1 MSPDGLTSG
10 PTDAG
15 TVVGPVA
22 ADDEPPGAVAPVDG
36 ELFVVVV
43 DDELLFEEPHAPST
57 TSAPTARA
65 GTTTARRIGAPWVED
80 GWRIETNPTVG
91 AGREAQTSVRVIER

>member
-1 MSPDGLTSG
+1 MSPEGLTSG
-10 PTDAG
+10 PVDAG
-15 TVVGPVA
+15 TVVGLVA

-43 DDELLFEEPHAPST
+43 DDDELLEEPHAPST
-57 TSAPTARA
+57 TSAATARA
-65 GTTTARRIGAPWVED
+65 GTTTARRIGAPWRGD
-80 GWRIETNPTVG
+80 GWRIETHPTVG